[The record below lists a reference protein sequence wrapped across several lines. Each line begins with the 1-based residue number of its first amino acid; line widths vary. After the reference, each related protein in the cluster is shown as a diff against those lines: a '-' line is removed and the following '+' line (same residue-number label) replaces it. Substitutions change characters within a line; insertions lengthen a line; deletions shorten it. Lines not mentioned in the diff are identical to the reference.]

1 MTRPPPERDLSRRA
15 LLTAGAAATVGTAG
29 CVGSAGSLVGQFD
42 ESDPLVTYNRI
53 GKGSKALTYWTS
65 TFYMPA
71 QTGNNQPEL
80 SPLTG
85 PFYRTLK
92 RRSAQPAAAPALRAQ
107 HAEWAAAHPGFRV
120 DVRYPDARDERWRD
134 ALVDRVSADR
144 PPDAST
150 VDHPWLADIRGS
162 LQPLT
167 DHVADIGDFFPFVRE
182 QVVRDGELL
191 AAWKYTDCR
200 CLYYRRDLVSQYAD
214 GQPPRTWD
222 DLVAFGRAVAANEGI
237 SGYLHYP
244 SSATSLPL
252 VWGQGASFVDDD
264 GDPVIGR
271 PANRRALVRALSFL
285 RRLVESGATPSRTAR
300 VQGYEQMARAGREGT
315 VGAFVGGS
323 WQIEK
328 DFKNRVEGDRWRRWG
343 VAPIPVH
350 ESGEHT
356 TLVGGWTEGAF
367 TPGDGPAA
375 RATRE
380 FVAKFVEPR
389 SMGRYCEAAGLLPT
403 RESLFDD
410 RSLFDPDALPYYRTF
425 RRLLRDG
432 RPQPSVP
439 VYPTVV
445 AAFERALRAV
455 LSGEETPAAAAD
467 ATVRAVTDAARE
479 T

>member
-1 MTRPPPERDLSRRA
+1 
-15 LLTAGAAATVGTAG
+15 
-29 CVGSAGSLVGQFD
+29 
-42 ESDPLVTYNRI
+42 LVTYNRI
-53 GKGSKALTYWTS
+53 GKGSTPLSYWTS

-71 QTGNNQPEL
+71 RTGNNQPEL

-107 HAEWAAAHPGFRV
+107 HAEWAAAHPDFRIEM
-120 DVRYPDARDERWRD
+120 RYPDSRSEPWRD
-134 ALVDRVSADR
+134 ALVDRVSAGR

-150 VDHPWLADIRGS
+150 VDHPWLGDVRGS

-167 DHVADIGDFFPFVRE
+167 DHVADIDDFFPFVRE
-182 QVVRDGELL
+182 QAMRDGELL

-200 CLYYRRDLVSQYAD
+200 CLYYRRDLVAQYAD
-214 GQPPRTWD
+214 GQPPQTWD

-237 SGYLHYP
+237 AGFLHYP

-252 VWGQGASFVDDD
+252 VWSQGASFVDDA

-285 RRLVESGATPSRTAR
+285 QRLVESGATPRRTAR
-300 VQGYEQMARAGREGT
+300 VESYERLTRAGRAGA
-315 VGAFVGGS
+315 VGAFIGGN
-323 WQIEK
+323 WQIERG
-328 DFKNRVEGDRWRRWG
+328 FKNRVEGDRWRRWG
-343 VAPIPVH
+343 VAPVPRP
-350 ESGEHT
+350 ESGEHV

-367 TPGDGPAA
+367 MPGDGPAA

-410 RSLFDPDALPYYRTF
+410 RSVFDPDAIPYYQTF

-432 RPQPSVP
+432 RAQPSVP
-439 VYPTVV
+439 VYSTVV

-455 LSGEETPAAAAD
+455 LAGDETPAAAAD
-467 ATVRAVTDAARE
+467 ATVRAVTDAAGE

>member
-1 MTRPPPERDLSRRA
+1 MTHPSPERPLSRRA
-15 LLTAGAAATVGTAG
+15 LLAAGAAVGTAG
-29 CVGSAGSLVGQFD
+29 CVGSSGPLVGRFD
-42 ESDPLVTYNRI
+42 ESDPLVTYDRI
-53 GKGSKALTYWTS
+53 GKGSTPLTYWTS

-71 QTGNNQPEL
+71 RTGNNQPEL

-120 DVRYPDARDERWRD
+120 EMRYPDSRNEPWRD
-134 ALVDRVSADR
+134 ALVDRVSAGR

-150 VDHPWLADIRGS
+150 VDHPWLGNVRGS

-167 DHVADIGDFFPFVRE
+167 DHVADIDDFFPFVRE
-182 QVVRDGELL
+182 QAIHNGELL

-200 CLYYRRDLVSQYAD
+200 CLYYRRDLVAQYAD

-222 DLVAFGRAVAANEGI
+222 DLVAFGRAVAENEGI
-237 SGYLHYP
+237 AGYLHYP

-252 VWGQGASFVDDD
+252 IWSQGASFVDDA
-264 GDPVIGR
+264 GDLVIER
-271 PANRRALVRALSFL
+271 PANRRALVQTLSLF
-285 RRLVESGATPSRTAR
+285 RRLVESGATPRRTAR
-300 VQGYEQMARAGREGT
+300 VENYEQLARAGREGA
-315 VGAFVGGS
+315 VGAFIGGN
-323 WQIEK
+323 WQIERG
-328 DFKNRVEGDRWRRWG
+328 FKNRIEGDRWRRWG
-343 VAPIPVH
+343 VAPIPRH
-350 ESGEHT
+350 ESGEYV

-367 TPGDGPAA
+367 ISGDGPAA

-403 RESLFDD
+403 RESLFED
-410 RSLFDPDALPYYRTF
+410 RSLFDPDALPYYRMF
-425 RRLLRDG
+425 RRLLRSG
-432 RPQPSVP
+432 RAQPSVP
-439 VYPTVV
+439 VYSAVV

-455 LSGEETPAAAAD
+455 LAGKETPTAAAD
-467 ATVRAVTDAARE
+467 ATVRAVTTAAAR

>member
-1 MTRPPPERDLSRRA
+1 MARPPVNRHLSRRA
-15 LLTAGAAATVGTAG
+15 LLATTGAAVGTTG
-29 CVGSAGSLVGQFD
+29 CVGSSGSLVGRFD
-42 ESDPLVTYNRI
+42 ESDPLVTYDRI
-53 GKGSKALTYWTS
+53 GKGSTPLTYWTS

-71 QTGNNQPEL
+71 RTGNNQPEL

-107 HAEWAAAHPGFRV
+107 HAEWAAAHPEFRV
-120 DVRYPDARDERWRD
+120 EMQYPDSRDERWRD
-134 ALVDRVSADR
+134 TLEKRVSAGQ

-150 VDHPWLADIRGS
+150 VDHPWLADVRGA

-167 DHVADIGDFFPFVRE
+167 DHVADVDDFFPFVRE
-182 QVVRDGELL
+182 QAMRDGELL

-200 CLYYRRDLVSQYAD
+200 CLYYRRDLVAQYAD

-222 DLVAFGRAVAANEGI
+222 ELVAFGQAVAANEEI
-237 SGYLHYP
+237 AGYLHYP
-244 SSATSLPL
+244 SSTTSLPF
-252 VWGQGASFVDDD
+252 VWSQDASFVDDA

-285 RRLVESGATPSRTAR
+285 RRLVESGATPRRTAR
-300 VQGYEQMARAGREGT
+300 VEGYEELTRAGREGA

-323 WQIEK
+323 WQIERG
-328 DFKNRVEGDRWRRWG
+328 FKNRVEDGRWQRWG
-343 VAPIPVH
+343 VAPIPRH
-350 ESGEHT
+350 ESGEHAT
-356 TLVGGWTEGAF
+356 VVGGWTEGAF
-367 TPGDGPAA
+367 TPGDEPAA

-410 RSLFDPDALPYYRTF
+410 RSLFDPDALQYYQTF
-425 RRLLRDG
+425 RRLLRNG
-432 RPQPSVP
+432 RARPSVP
-439 VYPTVV
+439 IYQTVT
-445 AAFERALRAV
+445 AAFERAVQAV
-455 LSGEETPAAAAD
+455 LAGEETPAAAAD
-467 ATVRAVTDAARE
+467 ATVQAVTDAAE
-479 T
+479 GT

>member
-1 MTRPPPERDLSRRA
+1 MTRPSPKRHLSRRA
-15 LLTAGAAATVGTAG
+15 LLATGAAAGAAG
-29 CVGSAGSLVGQFD
+29 CVGSSGSSGSLVGRFD
-42 ESDPLVTYNRI
+42 ESDPLVTYDRI
-53 GKGSKALTYWTS
+53 GKGPRPLDYWTS

-71 QTGNNQPEL
+71 RTGNNQPEL

-85 PFYRTLK
+85 PFYRTLR

-107 HAEWAAAHPGFRV
+107 HAEWAAAHPEFRIEM
-120 DVRYPDARDERWRD
+120 RYPDSGTERWRD
-134 ALVDRVSADR
+134 ALVDRVSAGR

-150 VDHPWLADIRGS
+150 IDSPWLADVRGS

-167 DHVADIGDFFPFVRE
+167 EHVTDVDDFFPFVRE
-182 QVVRDGELL
+182 RVVRDGELL

-200 CLYYRRDLVSQYAD
+200 CLYYRRDLVARYAD
-214 GQPPRTWD
+214 GRPPRTWD

-237 SGYLHYP
+237 AGYLHYP

-252 VWGQGASFVDDD
+252 VWGQGASFVDDA
-264 GDPVIGR
+264 GAPVIDR
-271 PANRRALVRALSFL
+271 PANRRALVRALSVL
-285 RRLVESGATPSRTAR
+285 RRLVESGAAPRRTA
-300 VQGYEQMARAGREGT
+300 GIESYERMARAGREGE

-328 DFKNRVEGDRWRRWG
+328 DLKNRVEGDRWRRWG
-343 VAPIPVH
+343 VAPIPRH
-350 ESGEHT
+350 GAGEHVT
-356 TLVGGWTEGAF
+356 VVGGWTEGAF
-367 TPGDGPAA
+367 RPGDGPAA

-432 RPQPSVP
+432 RAQPSVP
-439 VYPTVV
+439 VYPIVV
-445 AAFERALRAV
+445 AAFERALRTV
-455 LSGEETPAAAAD
+455 LAGERTPAAAAE
-467 ATVRAVTDAARE
+467 TVVRTVTAAE
-479 T
+479 GA